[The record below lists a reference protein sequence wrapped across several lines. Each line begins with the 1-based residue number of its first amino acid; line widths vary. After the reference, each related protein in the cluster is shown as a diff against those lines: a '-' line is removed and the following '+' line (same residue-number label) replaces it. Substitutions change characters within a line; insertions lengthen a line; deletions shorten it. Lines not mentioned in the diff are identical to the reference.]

1 MTKRPA
7 GRPSPSPPRRSSSHR
22 RKSRH
27 PSRDCPSPHPSRS
40 RGLHHHLSSSSSR
53 SPSPKRPRTE
63 SISQSRRASR
73 SVSRERGQHPYDTDI
88 CLLRLRADNDDEGY
102 PPSTHPRGSPEP
114 GQSASVDDDA
124 LSAEKVQKLFADL
137 VSPPEFSHY
146 ADPIPDSASTKQLVP
161 YVRPSAASSSSLKNS
176 EPLETHGLFKNYQSF
191 HRLSGDSEKE
201 ACTAAYHDLTTLMLS
216 QTEEPPLINVSS
228 ARPKTDEPFPH
239 GAVSSNEMK
248 KKHERLILQWPPQSS
263 HKKVIDRTLGL
274 YQHGPP
280 PKAGTADKWPPP
292 TVKNSWDKTFLPKEF
307 PTTHKIPSS
316 MPKRWDL
323 HSTSPLMLRPPHSTA
338 VPEVPDAEISKSSS
352 WLEAFAARAAH
363 TATISATSMIAVYNF
378 QQKVLEFLRDS
389 TAKNNIQNDISLVDD
404 LVQRANSMALEAH
417 IMAHDSGVTATELF
431 RHLHMLRRRSVLEAP
446 TVTLPQRDK
455 DRLLIMEVGGNDLFG
470 PNAKQVHEWKRDTEE
485 ENVKLIT
492 RVFDERNQWD
502 KSNKKPTSSE
512 SRPPRSMDHRSP
524 LAGLSRPKPK
534 DSYSQKPGQSFRRQP
549 KQSPYKARSGNQQ
562 RPQNFNRDRPNA
574 SSSSNR
580 NDSRDQGRR
589 RQDKDSKGP
598 SSARPFNR
606 KGRGA
611 EAVKAVNRNGQFSVG
626 GKLVHFK
633 ETWTQNF
640 PQHYEIVRKVSEG
653 ILIAF
658 DDVPPSLLRYPL
670 ELSSNNK
677 AADLQHAVQK
687 LHLSR
692 AIEEVMD
699 PTSPGYYSRLFLVP
713 KPDGSFRPIIDL
725 KKLNQFLVVPSFKME
740 TLFSII
746 AALQPNEW
754 ITKIDLKDAYHHI
767 LVHVNIRKYFRF
779 VVAGTVYQ
787 FRVLP
792 FGLSTAPREFTKTLA
807 PVVHLLRSQGI
818 QVHAYLDDWIIRA
831 PSKEQ
836 SLLHTQ
842 HVLQLLQSLGWTIN
856 WAKSM
861 LQPSRILDF
870 LGLHFNL
877 EQALI
882 SPPDSFLPTLT
893 EVLSRLSPSTVMSA
907 RKVSSIISRMSHFAP
922 FITNGR
928 LHLRFLQLWFKAQWT
943 QHRQSW
949 DTPIHLDS
957 NFLSYLRWFLH
968 PSVTAGVPLR
978 LPDPSLFF
986 FTDAS
991 LKGWGAS
998 WKNQQISEIWSQ
1010 PDSQRHIN
1018 LLELETIRLA
1028 LLHWGPQWRNQ
1039 TVRVYCDNSTAV
1051 AYIRKQ
1057 GGTHSQALFHKT
1069 LELFQLLDQYVI
1081 TLIPTHLPG
1090 ARNVTADAL
1099 SRLSQPSPTEWRLQT
1114 KTLNKL
1120 FYVFGTPLIDMFATA
1135 ENKVTPIFVS
1145 PYPDDRAWA
1154 VDALSLSWDDLGL
1167 VYAFP
1172 PAPIVPKTLQKIQK
1186 SRGTTVILIASQHPS
1201 RPWHPLLLQ
1210 LSTRPRIPLIDIQLY
1225 QFVPNLRRP
1234 QFHRDPRLLDLAAWH
1249 LSGMS

>member
-1 MTKRPA
+1 M
-7 GRPSPSPPRRSSSHR
+7 S
-22 RKSRH
+22 
-27 PSRDCPSPHPSRS
+27 
-40 RGLHHHLSSSSSR
+40 
-53 SPSPKRPRTE
+53 
-63 SISQSRRASR
+63 
-73 SVSRERGQHPYDTDI
+73 
-88 CLLRLRADNDDEGY
+88 
-102 PPSTHPRGSPEP
+102 
-114 GQSASVDDDA
+114 
-124 LSAEKVQKLFADL
+124 
-137 VSPPEFSHY
+137 
-146 ADPIPDSASTKQLVP
+146 
-161 YVRPSAASSSSLKNS
+161 
-176 EPLETHGLFKNYQSF
+176 
-191 HRLSGDSEKE
+191 RLSGINQRRNQLLPNPVHPDPWIITPLWLASP
-201 ACTAAYHDLTTLMLS
+201 DLNPRTLTLRSQGSPFGGSRSSPPTRPVRETNNGLRHTTETVLTPRL
-216 QTEEPPLINVSS
+216 PLTGMNPGT
-228 ARPKTDEPFPH
+228 RDN
-239 GAVSSNEMK
+239 G
-248 KKHERLILQWPPQSS
+248 
-263 HKKVIDRTLGL
+263 DRT
-274 YQHGPP
+274 
-280 PKAGTADKWPPP
+280 
-292 TVKNSWDKTFLPKEF
+292 KN
-307 PTTHKIPSS
+307 
-316 MPKRWDL
+316 
-323 HSTSPLMLRPPHSTA
+323 
-338 VPEVPDAEISKSSS
+338 
-352 WLEAFAARAAH
+352 
-363 TATISATSMIAVYNF
+363 
-378 QQKVLEFLRDS
+378 QKVLHQHVPSIE
-389 TAKNNIQNDISLVDD
+389 K
-404 LVQRANSMALEAH
+404 
-417 IMAHDSGVTATELF
+417 
-431 RHLHMLRRRSVLEAP
+431 
-446 TVTLPQRDK
+446 
-455 DRLLIMEVGGNDLFG
+455 
-470 PNAKQVHEWKRDTEE
+470 
-485 ENVKLIT
+485 
-492 RVFDERNQWD
+492 
-502 KSNKKPTSSE
+502 
-512 SRPPRSMDHRSP
+512 
-524 LAGLSRPKPK
+524 
-534 DSYSQKPGQSFRRQP
+534 FRR
-549 KQSPYKARSGNQQ
+549 
-562 RPQNFNRDRPNA
+562 
-574 SSSSNR
+574 
-580 NDSRDQGRR
+580 
-589 RQDKDSKGP
+589 
-598 SSARPFNR
+598 
-606 KGRGA
+606 A
-611 EAVKAVNRNGQFSVG
+611 EAVKAANRNDQLPVG

-633 ETWTQNF
+633 DTWTQLF
-640 PQHYEIVRKVSEG
+640 PQHHEIVRKVSQG

-670 ELSSNNK
+670 ELPSNNK
-677 AADLQHAVQK
+677 AAGLQNAVQK
-687 LHLSR
+687 LRLSR

-725 KKLNQFLVVPSFKME
+725 KKLNQFIVVPSFKME
-740 TLFSII
+740 NLFSII
-746 AALQPNEW
+746 AALQPQEW

-818 QVHAYLDDWIIRA
+818 QVHAYLDDWIIHA
-831 PSKEQ
+831 TSKEQ
-836 SLLHTQ
+836 SLNHTQ

-928 LHLRFLQLWFKAQWT
+928 LHLRFLQLWFKEQWT
-943 QHRQSW
+943 QHHQSW

-968 PSVTAGVPLR
+968 PSVMTGVPLR

-998 WKNQQISEIWSQ
+998 WKNQQISGIWSQ
-1010 PDSQRHIN
+1010 PESQRLIN
-1018 LLELETIRLA
+1018 WLELEAIRLA
-1028 LLHWGPQWRNQ
+1028 LLQWGPQWKNQ

-1069 LELFQLLDQYVI
+1069 LELFKILDQFVI

-1099 SRLSQPSPTEWRLQT
+1099 SRLSQPSPTEWHLQT
-1114 KTLNKL
+1114 ETLNKL
-1120 FYVFGTPLIDMFATA
+1120 FYAFGTPLIDKFATA

-1172 PAPIVPKTLQKIQK
+1172 PAPIVPKTLQK
-1186 SRGTTVILIASQHPS
+1186 SRGTTVILMASQHPS
-1201 RPWHPLLLQ
+1201 RPWHPLLLL
-1210 LSTRPRIPLIDIQLY
+1210 LSTCPRIPLIDFQLF

-1234 QFHRDPRLLDLAAWH
+1234 QYHRDPRLLDLAAWH